1 MPETFLILLAAGI
14 MLAAAISD
22 PRQVTLQWLRLC
34 GILALS
40 MAALSLF
47 FFTRRTAPLV
57 HRAFTLSLY
66 SATVAAIL
74 AQLALAQTARRTAQ
88 RISAALA
95 AIAGIAAAI
104 SLLYPVTPS
113 LPRSVILPS
122 LLLFTSGIAAMTG
135 LCLMDM
141 LLGHA
146 YLTASRMGIAPFLR
160 LNLWLAGAIGFRFA
174 SAAMI
179 APSLHARHPT
189 YLFWGKYG
197 LYIFTRWLVGL
208 VVPAVFA
215 YMAHDCIRRRST
227 QSATGILYVAG
238 VLVFIGEL
246 LALYLVTETGLP
258 F

>member
-1 MPETFLILLAAGI
+1 
-14 MLAAAISD
+14 
-22 PRQVTLQWLRLC
+22 
-34 GILALS
+34 
-40 MAALSLF
+40 
-47 FFTRRTAPLV
+47 
-57 HRAFTLSLY
+57 
-66 SATVAAIL
+66 VAS
-74 AQLALAQTARRTAQ
+74 RGVQ
-88 RISAALA
+88 RALA
-95 AIAGIAAAI
+95 AVVFAGAVGAGVVLFPRFGAQQHESWRIASAAAAC
-104 SLLYPVTPS
+104 VG
-113 LPRSVILPS
+113 V
-122 LLLFTSGIAAMTG
+122 AAVTG
-135 LCLMDM
+135 LTLMDM

-227 QSATGILYVAG
+227 QSATGILYVTG